1 MSSGVVAGIVL
12 AKNSTWVMLCP
23 LLGVAVVLMT
33 RLLPVFTP
41 ALLAGAVSA
50 TVGEAVTVMLLAAL
64 VVLRFRLLVAL
75 AVRL

>member
-1 MSSGVVAGIVL
+1 MV
-12 AKNSTWVMLCP
+12 
-23 LLGVAVVLMT
+23 